1 MNPNKRVFYKNVQI
15 GAMLVMYVRRDFYD
29 KQLYLK
35 WEMYDLS
42 KRLVK
47 QKDTSENICK
57 NSSLINRY

>member
-1 MNPNKRVFYKNVQI
+1 
-15 GAMLVMYVRRDFYD
+15 MLVMYVRRDFYD
-29 KQLYLK
+29 KQLHVK

-42 KRLVK
+42 KRIVK